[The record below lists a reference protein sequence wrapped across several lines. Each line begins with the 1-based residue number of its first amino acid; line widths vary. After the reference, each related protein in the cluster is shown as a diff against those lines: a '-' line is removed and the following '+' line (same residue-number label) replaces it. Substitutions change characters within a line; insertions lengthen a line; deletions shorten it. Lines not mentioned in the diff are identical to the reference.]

1 MNIPVSDDCLKT
13 YNKLKFR
20 EQDLRYIVYKF
31 EKELIVSVWLAQV
44 IERVGKKD
52 ETWDEF
58 VNSLPNDEYRY
69 CVFDFEFTNADHMK
83 ISKLIFINWNA
94 ADTPLKGRFKYATG
108 KQNFKGYLNLN
119 TKDFTLES
127 KNDVLLFLTLV
138 KFRRHG

>member
-52 ETWDEF
+52 ETWD
-58 VNSLPNDEYRY
+58 
-69 CVFDFEFTNADHMK
+69 
-83 ISKLIFINWNA
+83 
-94 ADTPLKGRFKYATG
+94 
-108 KQNFKGYLNLN
+108 
-119 TKDFTLES
+119 
-127 KNDVLLFLTLV
+127 
-138 KFRRHG
+138 